1 LADVLRHRRQG
12 RRVRKD
18 LLDKTR
24 TTVTGTEI
32 EITTDRLRLRRVRRE
47 SISRQIMDERIAS
60 ETVRLN
66 RSF

>member
-1 LADVLRHRRQG
+1 MVGVLRHRRLG
-12 RRVRKD
+12 RLGRKD
-18 LLDKTR
+18 LLDKMR
-24 TTVTGTEI
+24 TIGTGTEI

-47 SISRQIMDERIAS
+47 NISRQTMDERNAS